1 MKKKKNDDLQ
11 RWTLAE
17 TKEQIQHF
25 YKMMSEFDYEK
36 NGLQVTI
43 DYLQYMIG
51 EFIACK
57 IKSEFMMSDLS
68 IESLNVI
75 CKNNNMTQDTFL
87 WIEGYEDIEDF
98 MQDVGEIR

>member
-17 TKEQIQHF
+17 TKEQIQNF

-98 MQDVGEIR
+98 MQDVDEIR